1 MSHEQSDEGLPG
13 GVFGVLVALLLMLA
27 GIIWVA
33 FCVALHRAY
42 WRIKEMKKARARQL
56 IIAAALNRA
65 VNHPMRRHQSARAPP
80 AQAGISIAFPES
92 RMDELSPSDLP
103 TYEEALHERP
113 PPPFHKPESTNSHAN
128 VDRNPA
134 NPTLLRVAPSRPSSS
149 AVLSGG
155 QNISQDPPSYEV
167 ATGQNVV

>member
-113 PPPFHKPESTNSHAN
+113 PPPFHKPESTN
-128 VDRNPA
+128 
-134 NPTLLRVAPSRPSSS
+134 RVAPSRPSSS